1 MCTSRPEKR
10 KPATLAP
17 ARLVNVHILKEAA
30 APSVSPP
37 SHVALRSTL
46 RCKNPLYIGIARCPT
61 PQTHVFS
68 FHQQSQASLLLFGE
82 QCFNWRTMALGLA
95 QEYIRH
101 TTYTEPTMKTIE
113 SLPLDGANG
122 VRIEILERS
131 DTTLVIRWVEP
142 GRCHYGEQRWRR
154 RSAHTSGTC
163 AVSRRKI
170 RRGDAVFK
178 PAERPAPS
186 NAAAMISVETL
197 CSLVG
202 ELQAA

>member
-1 MCTSRPEKR
+1 MASRQYAHLKGSASALIGGQIR
-10 KPATLAP
+10 HAT
-17 ARLVNVHILKEAA
+17 NNT
-30 APSVSPP
+30 
-37 SHVALRSTL
+37 ALQKS
-46 RCKNPLYIGIARCPT
+46 
-61 PQTHVFS
+61 
-68 FHQQSQASLLLFGE
+68 SLLSIRYSASPAKPRRFVSSSKSS
-82 QCFNWRTMALGLA
+82 FIVADWRTLFQPAHNGTPGGAGLHSA
-95 QEYIRH
+95 HHI
-101 TTYTEPTMKTIE
+101 TEPTMKTLE
-113 SLPLDGANG
+113 SIPLDGANG

-186 NAAAMISVETL
+186 NASAMIAAEVL
-197 CSLVG
+197 CNLS
-202 ELQAA
+202 ES

>member
-1 MCTSRPEKR
+1 MSSFIV
-10 KPATLAP
+10 AVWGTLFQP
-17 ARLVNVHILKEAA
+17 RHNGY
-30 APSVSPP
+30 PP
-37 SHVALRSTL
+37 RAGLHSALH
-46 RCKNPLYIGIARCPT
+46 N
-61 PQTHVFS
+61 
-68 FHQQSQASLLLFGE
+68 
-82 QCFNWRTMALGLA
+82 
-95 QEYIRH
+95 
-101 TTYTEPTMKTIE
+101 TEPTMMTLE
-113 SLPLDGANG
+113 SIPLDGTNG

-186 NAAAMISVETL
+186 NASAMISVETL

-202 ELQAA
+202 ELKAAA

>member
-1 MCTSRPEKR
+1 M
-10 KPATLAP
+10 
-17 ARLVNVHILKEAA
+17 
-30 APSVSPP
+30 
-37 SHVALRSTL
+37 ALR
-46 RCKNPLYIGIARCPT
+46 
-61 PQTHVFS
+61 
-68 FHQQSQASLLLFGE
+68 
-82 QCFNWRTMALGLA
+82 LA

-113 SLPLDGANG
+113 SFPLDGANG

-154 RSAHTSGTC
+154 LSAHTSGTC

-186 NAAAMISVETL
+186 NASAMISVETL

-202 ELQAA
+202 ELKAAA

>member
-1 MCTSRPEKR
+1 M
-10 KPATLAP
+10 
-17 ARLVNVHILKEAA
+17 
-30 APSVSPP
+30 
-37 SHVALRSTL
+37 ALR
-46 RCKNPLYIGIARCPT
+46 
-61 PQTHVFS
+61 
-68 FHQQSQASLLLFGE
+68 
-82 QCFNWRTMALGLA
+82 LA

-113 SLPLDGANG
+113 SFPLDGANG

-163 AVSRRKI
+163 AVSRRN
-170 RRGDAVFK
+170 AVFK
-178 PAERPAPS
+178 PAARPAPS
-186 NAAAMISVETL
+186 NASAMISVETL

-202 ELQAA
+202 ELKAAA

>member
-1 MCTSRPEKR
+1 MPAVVTR
-10 KPATLAP
+10 K
-17 ARLVNVHILKEAA
+17 
-30 APSVSPP
+30 APSYRHGSNVKFNCCCFKNSVSTTTQWL
-37 SHVALRSTL
+37 S
-46 RCKNPLYIGIARCPT
+46 GARRTTFGT
-61 PQTHVFS
+61 PH
-68 FHQQSQASLLLFGE
+68 
-82 QCFNWRTMALGLA
+82 N
-95 QEYIRH
+95 
-101 TTYTEPTMKTIE
+101 TEPTTMTLE
-113 SLPLDGANG
+113 SIPLDGANG

-186 NAAAMISVETL
+186 NASAMICAELLECVED
-197 CSLVG
+197 
-202 ELQAA
+202 

>member
-1 MCTSRPEKR
+1 M
-10 KPATLAP
+10 
-17 ARLVNVHILKEAA
+17 
-30 APSVSPP
+30 
-37 SHVALRSTL
+37 ALR
-46 RCKNPLYIGIARCPT
+46 R
-61 PQTHVFS
+61 
-68 FHQQSQASLLLFGE
+68 
-82 QCFNWRTMALGLA
+82 A

-113 SLPLDGANG
+113 SFPLDCVNG

-186 NAAAMISVETL
+186 NASAMISVETL
-197 CSLVG
+197 CSIVE